1 MIGTY
6 SSWLVALS
14 IVTAIFASFT
24 VFHLVGRSRMPQR
37 FSQKSL
43 LLMSALAMG
52 GGIWSMHFIAMLA
65 FNLPVPVNYDV
76 LITLISLLVAIFMAG
91 IGIFVV
97 SYGSMSTTKLLVG
110 GTFTG
115 VGIVSMHYI
124 GMAAMRVQAMMMH
137 DMLLVAASVVIAVIA
152 STAALW
158 LARNLTVAWH
168 KLGSAVLM
176 GGAISGM
183 HFTAMAAV
191 SFEPAQFPVYDAL
204 AIAPSLLA
212 IFIAIATFVYLI
224 FALLSA
230 LPETL
235 EKPAEAATSGN
246 GHADARPEAQT
257 PDFLKK
263 LPVLH
268 NKAITL
274 LELDQVIHVKADGHY
289 TAIFTQE
296 GQFLCNLS
304 MSEVEAKLDPQV
316 FVRVHRS
323 HIINIRYA
331 KSFERQPDHAMI
343 VVDDKGESRIPV
355 SRERVQML
363 RTMLGF

>member
-6 SSWLVALS
+6 NPWLVALS

-24 VFHLVGRSRMPQR
+24 VFHLVGRSKTPQR
-37 FSQKSL
+37 FTQKSL

-65 FNLPVPVNYDV
+65 FRLPLVVNYDV

-91 IGIFVV
+91 VGIFAV
-97 SYGSMSTTKLLVG
+97 SYGQMTTTKLPVG
-110 GTFTG
+110 GSFTG

-124 GMAAMRVQAMMMH
+124 GMAAMRVQATMSY
-137 DMLLVAASVVIAVIA
+137 DALLVVASVAIAIIA

-158 LARNLTVAWH
+158 LARNLRVAWH

-176 GGAISGM
+176 GVAISGM
-183 HFTAMAAV
+183 HFTGMAAV
-191 SFEPAQFPVYDAL
+191 SFQPAEFPVAYDAL

-212 IFIAIATFVYLI
+212 IFIALATFVYLI

-235 EKPAEAATSGN
+235 DGSLDATTGGRS
-246 GHADARPEAQT
+246 EVQ
-257 PDFLKK
+257 DFIKK
-263 LPVLH
+263 LPVFH
-268 NKAITL
+268 NKKITL
-274 LELDQVIHVKADGHY
+274 LELDHVTHVQADGHY
-289 TAIFTQE
+289 TAIFTAE
-296 GQFLCNLS
+296 GQYLCNFS

-323 HIINIRYA
+323 HIVNIRYA
-331 KSFERQPDHAMI
+331 KSFERLPDQVMI
-343 VVDDKGESRIPV
+343 VVDDRGECRIPV
-355 SRERVQML
+355 SRDRVQML
-363 RTMLGF
+363 REMLGL

>member
-1 MIGTY
+1 MIGTHNY
-6 SSWLVALS
+6 WLVALS

-24 VFHLVGRSRMPQR
+24 VFHLVGRSKMSRR
-37 FSQKSL
+37 FSQKTL
-43 LLMSALAMG
+43 LVMSALAMG

-65 FNLPVPVNYDV
+65 FGLPVAVSYDV

-91 IGIFVV
+91 VGIFTV
-97 SYGSMSTTKLLVG
+97 SYGQMSTTRLLVG
-110 GTFTG
+110 GAFTG

-124 GMAAMRVQAMMMH
+124 GMAAMRVDATMVH
-137 DMLLVAASVVIAVIA
+137 DPMLVAASVVIAIIA
-152 STAALW
+152 STSALW

-168 KLGSAVLM
+168 KLGAAVLM
-176 GGAISGM
+176 GVAISGM

-191 SFEPAQFPVYDAL
+191 GFHSAEFAVAHDAL
-204 AIAPSLLA
+204 AISPSLLA
-212 IFIAIATFVYLI
+212 IFIAVATFAYLI
-224 FALLSA
+224 FASLAA

-235 EKPAEAATSGN
+235 DERSAAAATTGQ
-246 GHADARPEAQT
+246 PEVQ
-257 PDFLKK
+257 DFLKK

-268 NKAITL
+268 NKRITL
-274 LELDQVIHVKADGHY
+274 LELDRVIHVRADGHY
-289 TAIFTQE
+289 TAIFTAE

-323 HIINIRYA
+323 HIVNIRYA
-331 KSFERQPDHAMI
+331 KSFERLPDHAML

-355 SRERVQML
+355 SRERVHAL

>member
-1 MIGTY
+1 MIGTHNP
-6 SSWLVALS
+6 WLVALS

-24 VFHLVGRSRMPQR
+24 VFHLVGRSKTPQR

-65 FNLPVPVNYDV
+65 FKLPAAVNYDV

-91 IGIFVV
+91 VGIFTV
-97 SYGSMSTTKLLVG
+97 SVGRMTTAKLLVG
-110 GTFTG
+110 GGFTG
-115 VGIVSMHYI
+115 VGIAAMHYI
-124 GMAAMRVQAMMMH
+124 GMAAMRVQATMMH
-137 DMLLVAASVVIAVIA
+137 DALLIAASVAIAIIA

-158 LARNLTVAWH
+158 LARNLRVAWH

-183 HFTAMAAV
+183 HFTGMAAV
-191 SFEPAQFPVYDAL
+191 SFQPVEFPVAYDAL

-212 IFIAIATFVYLI
+212 IFIAVATFVYLI

-235 EKPAEAATSGN
+235 DGSLDAATG
-246 GHADARPEAQT
+246 GRPEAQE
-257 PDFLKK
+257 FIKK
-263 LPVLH
+263 LPVAH
-268 NKAITL
+268 NKKIVL
-274 LELDQVIHVKADGHY
+274 LELDRVIRVQADGHY
-289 TAIFTQE
+289 TAIFTAE
-296 GQFLCNLS
+296 GQYLCNFS
-304 MSEVEAKLDPQV
+304 MSEVEVKLDPRV

-323 HIINIRYA
+323 HMVNIRYA
-331 KSFERQPDHAMI
+331 KSFERLPDQAMI
-343 VVDDKGESRIPV
+343 VVDDKTESRIPV
-355 SRERVQML
+355 SRDRVQML
-363 RTMLGF
+363 REMLGL